1 MNEPRDDLALRKEL
15 LLLQSTLYRLKLRYE
30 IAALRSNA
38 ISRSSLFGL
47 LLLAGRSRASN
58 WVATAGRAVM
68 LARLAL
74 TVLGL
79 FRRK

>member
-15 LLLQSTLYRLKLRYE
+15 LQVQSTLYRLKLRHE

-38 ISRSSLFGL
+38 LSKSSLFGL
-47 LLLAGRSRASN
+47 LLLAGRSRASS
-58 WVATAGRAVM
+58 WVATAGRVLM

-74 TVLGL
+74 TVAGF